1 MSRTLRWTACAMAA
15 ATLAA
20 AVAGIVVSVVAASQ
34 GADRSVPPAG
44 LAGFLVAVLV
54 PSSVGLFVALRRP
67 GNRIAWILLAGPL
80 SVAVVMTGDAVA
92 GLALHGHPDS
102 TLGAWATLVA
112 FEWPVLFLWP
122 LALAFVFPDGRLPS
136 PRWRPA
142 AAVACVAS
150 VGIVTLLFLAPK
162 LDGPYGKVPSPL
174 PFDIPESVLLP
185 LFWTCWAGLL
195 ASLFL
200 GAAAMRARYRAGD
213 AQQRRQVLW
222 LAYGALLVP
231 LWLGGGSLWS
241 LLIGSTDP
249 IDGIGLMLFQV
260 WPGVAVA
267 VAVTR
272 HGLYAIDR
280 LFNRTLVYAA
290 LTALLAGTYAVV
302 ALLVGLV
309 VGGSAWSASLATL
322 VAALAFRPLRDRVQ
336 NLVDRR
342 FARARFEA
350 VRLLR
355 DFLDEVRE
363 GRAEPEDVGA
373 AVALALG
380 DPGAEVI
387 FRLPETAGYADRNGR
402 VLEGLPDDGRARSVI
417 GRELGVLLHSPSLPP
432 DLLRGVLDAA
442 AVPVEL
448 ARLRVELRLQL
459 AEVESSRARIAQAG
473 YAERRRIERD
483 LHDGAQQRLVTLG
496 IVLRRLQRSLP
507 REAQLLNPALDAAVD
522 EVAGAIADLR
532 TIAAGVR
539 PPRLDEGLAAAL
551 ADLARGCAV
560 PVDVVATADRAPPE
574 VEAAA
579 YFVACEA
586 LTNAIKHA
594 SPTRVVMHTSR
605 DDGVLRLLV
614 SDDGIGGAQAAA
626 GTGLP
631 GMVDRVAAHG
641 GTLAI
646 DSPQGAGTR
655 VAVELPCA
663 S

>member
-1 MSRTLRWTACAMAA
+1 MPRALRWTAAAMAA
-15 ATLAA
+15 ATL
-20 AVAGIVVSVVAASQ
+20 VTSVTGIVVSAVAGWQ
-34 GADRSVPPAG
+34 GAHQDVPLAG
-44 LAGFLVAVLV
+44 LAAFLVAVLA
-54 PSSVGLFVALRRP
+54 PASVGLFVALRRP
-67 GNRIAWILLAGPL
+67 GNRVAWILLAGPL
-80 SVAVVMTGDAVA
+80 SVAVVMTA
-92 GLALHGHPDS
+92 GAIAALALHEHPDS

-136 PRWRPA
+136 RRWRPA
-142 AAVACVAS
+142 AAVAWVAS
-150 VGIVTLLFLAPK
+150 AGIVTLLFLAPE
-162 LDGPYGKVPSPL
+162 LDGPYGKVASPL
-174 PFDIPESVLLP
+174 PFDLPESVLLP

-195 ASLFL
+195 VSLFL

-241 LLIGSTDP
+241 VLIGSTDP
-249 IDGIGLMLFQV
+249 IDGIGLIVFQV

-322 VAALAFRPLRDRVQ
+322 AAALAFRPLRDRVQ
-336 NLVDRR
+336 DVVDRR

-380 DPGAEVI
+380 DPTAEVI
-387 FRLPETAGYADRNGR
+387 FRLPETAGYADRNGH
-402 VLEGLPDDGRARSVI
+402 VVEELPDDGRARSVI
-417 GRELGVLLHSPSLPP
+417 GRELGVLLHARSVAP

-507 REAQLLNPALDAAVD
+507 REAKLLDPALDAAVD

-586 LTNAIKHA
+586 LTNAVKHA

-605 DDGVLRLLV
+605 ENGVLRLLV
-614 SDDGIGGAQAAA
+614 SDDGIGGAAETS

-646 DSPQGAGTR
+646 ESPRGAGTR

>member
-1 MSRTLRWTACAMAA
+1 MSRPLRWTACAMAA
-15 ATLAA
+15 ATL
-20 AVAGIVVSVVAASQ
+20 VTSVTGIVVSAVAASQ
-34 GADRSVPPAG
+34 GADQPVPPVG
-44 LAGFLVAVLV
+44 LAVFLVAVLA
-54 PSSVGLFVALRRP
+54 PASVGLFVALRRP
-67 GNRIAWILLAGPL
+67 GNRVAWILLAGPL
-80 SVAVVMTGDAVA
+80 SVAVVMTADAVA
-92 GLALHGHPDS
+92 GLALHGDPDS

-136 PRWRPA
+136 RRWRPA
-142 AAVACVAS
+142 AAVAWVAS
-150 VGIVTLLFLAPK
+150 VGIVILLFLAPK

-174 PFDIPESVLLP
+174 PFDFPESVLLP

-200 GAAAMRARYRAGD
+200 GALAMRARYRAGD

-249 IDGIGLMLFQV
+249 IDGIGLAVFQV
-260 WPGVAVA
+260 WPAVAVA
-267 VAVTR
+267 IAVTR

-280 LFNRTLVYAA
+280 LLNRTLVYAA

-302 ALLVGLV
+302 ALLVGLT

-336 NLVDRR
+336 DLVDRR

-355 DFLDEVRE
+355 DFLHEVRE

-380 DPGAEVI
+380 DPGAEVV

-402 VLEGLPDDGRARSVI
+402 VVEDLPDDGRARSVI
-417 GRELGVLLHSPSLPP
+417 GRELGVLLHAPSLAP

-507 REAQLLNPALDAAVD
+507 REAQVLNPALDAAVD

-586 LTNAIKHA
+586 LTNAVKHA

-605 DDGVLRLLV
+605 VDGVLRLLV
-614 SDDGIGGAQAAA
+614 SDDGVGGAAETS

-641 GTLAI
+641 GSLAI
-646 DSPQGAGTR
+646 ESPRGAGTR

>member
-15 ATLAA
+15 ATLATG
-20 AVAGIVVSVVAASQ
+20 VTGIVVAVVAASRDAS
-34 GADRSVPPAG
+34 GDVPPPAF
-44 LAGFLVAVLV
+44 AGFLVAVIV
-54 PSSVGLFVALRRP
+54 PAAVGLFVALRRP
-67 GNRIAWILLAGPL
+67 GNRVAWILLGGPL
-80 SVAVVMTGDAVA
+80 SVAVVMTADAVA
-92 GLALHGHPDS
+92 GLALHDHRDS

-136 PRWRPA
+136 RRWRPA
-142 AAVACVAS
+142 AMLACAAS
-150 VGIVTLLFLAPK
+150 VGIVTLLLVAPR
-162 LDGPYGKVPSPL
+162 LDGPYGKVPNPL
-174 PFDIPESVLLP
+174 PFDLPESVLLP

-213 AQQRRQVLW
+213 AQLRRQVLW

-231 LWLGGGSLWS
+231 LWLGGGSLVTV
-241 LLIGSTDP
+241 LGGSTDP
-249 IDGIGLMLFQV
+249 IDGLGLMVFQA

-280 LFNRTLVYAA
+280 LVNRTLVYAA

-302 ALLVGLV
+302 ALLVGIV

-322 VAALAFRPLRDRVQ
+322 AAALAFRPLRDRVQ

-350 VRLLR
+350 TRLLR

-380 DPGAEVI
+380 DPTAEII
-387 FRLPETAGYADRNGR
+387 FRLPETSGYADRNGH
-402 VLEGLPDDGRARSVI
+402 VLEALPDDGRARSVV
-417 GRELGVLLHSPSLPP
+417 GRELGVLLHSPSIAP

-560 PVDVVATADRAPPE
+560 PVDVVASADRAPPE

-594 SPTRVVMHTSR
+594 SPTRVAVQTER
-605 DDGVLRLLV
+605 EDGVLRLLV
-614 SDDGIGGAQAAA
+614 SDDGVGGAQAKA
-626 GTGLP
+626 GSGLP
-631 GMVDRVAAHG
+631 GMADRVAAHG

-646 DSPQGAGTR
+646 DSPPGAGTR
-655 VAVELPCA
+655 IAVELPCA